1 MAVLQGLKKLLS
13 ELGNCQLL
21 FCGLHRRLPLILWV
35 PILES
40 KFSNT
45 LKVDWIYIASGLTQI
60 LSISFFCLRPSFL
73 YTRHKIWIT
82 SLCICSNLF
91 LEPFLR
97 GFECSFS
104 KSWTEYVYTASNTRL
119 IGLKP
124 FSKRFPYKKMRFK
137 GNTTSTVQKLKYSS
151 NKFFKDEIKVN
162 CVEY

>member
-1 MAVLQGLKKLLS
+1 MDYCKGEIIKWDEHIQNKYEHIINMNTVHMKWPYFKDLKS
-13 ELGNCQLL
+13 FHPGNCQLL

-60 LSISFFCLRPSFL
+60 FSISFFCLRPSFL
-73 YTRHKIWIT
+73 YTRHKICIT

-104 KSWTEYVYTASNTRL
+104 ESWTE
-119 IGLKP
+119 
-124 FSKRFPYKKMRFK
+124 
-137 GNTTSTVQKLKYSS
+137 
-151 NKFFKDEIKVN
+151 
-162 CVEY
+162 